1 MSRHIT
7 SRLLLLFS
15 LALLGGCVAVAPG
28 LTVTDYDDPRY
39 VPEGEDPDEFSIDI
53 RPIDASLLQEQ
64 REQRREREAR
74 HRTPRGELIS
84 DYRYRIG
91 KGDVLNVVVWGHP
104 ELSNPMGQFQDIEQ
118 QARLVRE
125 DGTIFFP
132 FVGLLEVEGDTIEEV
147 RERISR
153 ELSPYVENPQV
164 DVRVVAF
171 RSQKVYI
178 TGEVRE
184 PGARPLTDDPMT
196 ALDAINVAGGF
207 GERADRR
214 QALLT
219 REGEQRSI
227 DLLQLYSTGSGD
239 LLLEDRDILHVPDN
253 AFNKVFVVGE
263 VTRQT
268 SVPLYEGRLTLAEA
282 ISEADGLNL
291 GTANTEEIYVM
302 RGEPVFDEQGEI
314 TGVRPEVFH
323 LNARSA
329 VALVMAEGFD
339 LQPRDIVY
347 VSSSPVVR
355 FNRVIA
361 QILPTVQSIWQT
373 QRILND

>member
-1 MSRHIT
+1 MSQQIIL
-7 SRLLLLFS
+7 RLLLLGS
-15 LALLGGCVAVAPG
+15 LVLLTGCVAVAPG
-28 LTVTDYDDPRY
+28 LTVSGHDDPRY
-39 VPEGEDPDEFSIDI
+39 VPEGEDPEDFEIDI
-53 RPIDASLLQEQ
+53 QPIDASLLQKQ

-74 HRTPRGELIS
+74 QRTPREELVEG
-84 DYRYRIG
+84 YRYRIG
-91 KGDVLNVVVWGHP
+91 RGDVLNVVVWGHP
-104 ELSNPMGQFQDIEQ
+104 ELSNPMDQSQNIEQ

-132 FVGLLEVEGDTIEEV
+132 FVGLLEVQGQTIEEV
-147 RERISR
+147 RGKITR
-153 ELSPYVENPQV
+153 ELAPYVEDPQV
-164 DVRVVAF
+164 DVRVVSF

-178 TGEVRE
+178 TGAVRE

-196 ALDAINVAGGF
+196 ALDAINAAGGF

-214 QALLT
+214 RALLT
-219 REGEQRSI
+219 RDGEQRSI
-227 DLLQLYSTGSGD
+227 DLLRLYSTGAGD
-239 LLLEDRDILHVPDN
+239 LLLQDRDILHVPDN
-253 AFNKVFVVGE
+253 TFNKVFVVGE
-263 VTRQT
+263 VNRQT
-268 SVPLYEGRLTLAEA
+268 SVPLHEGRLTLAEA
-282 ISEADGLNL
+282 ISEAEGLNL

-314 TGVRPEVFH
+314 SGVRPEVFH

-361 QILPTVQSIWQT
+361 QILPTVQTIWQT
-373 QRILND
+373 QRIVND